1 MSFKDTIRRFFM
13 IYTIIPLSILI
24 VLFLI
29 FSIFNS
35 KQVVTSEANHSSE
48 NISSILEGVNEAYL
62 QEISKMSTDRHLIDF
77 INYRKDRHLVF
88 EKFYNFNNQQIIR
101 SNVFIF
107 NNEGVLLLS
116 NAGNSDDI
124 SQNVID
130 SLTMSKRNIPYNGT
144 LSAANTVMNLNGR
157 LSVYLYGRH
166 IVSEGDQIGYLF
178 YLLHEDDFQEIIFNE
193 PSNIIVI
200 TDQYDTIIST
210 TNNRVRGFLN
220 RFRPEVD
227 NNGNA
232 VYGESTFYMSE
243 RVVPNSQIHVI
254 ALNSLQHQSTLLFWL
269 IIFLVIVTILLMLVL
284 RHMSTRLS
292 TNVTV
297 SIDKML
303 YAIKQFQS
311 GDMNYYLNIKS
322 GDEFEILAK
331 QYNAMVDRINQLI
344 NQNIELS
351 ERRRLTEVKHLES
364 QFNPH
369 FIFNVLETIR
379 YSVVID
385 QNQAQQSILAL
396 SRLLRYSIEN
406 DKTHV
411 KLVEDINYLKDYL
424 SLHKIRFNE
433 QLQYSIELE
442 EKIENI
448 LVPKLLIQPL
458 VENSIKHGYAHQDHL
473 CIEVK
478 VYLKGEKLHVSVTDN
493 GGGME
498 PSLLQGIQQALN
510 NDHIKNEKMGIGLY
524 NVHRRLVLLY
534 KENNG
539 IHIENTE
546 DGLNIQFSIPTEE

>member
-1 MSFKDTIRRFFM
+1 M
-13 IYTIIPLSILI
+13 
-24 VLFLI
+24 
-29 FSIFNS
+29 
-35 KQVVTSEANHSSE
+35 VTSEANHSSE
-48 NISSILEGVNEAYL
+48 NISSILERVNDAYL
-62 QEISKMSTDRHLIDF
+62 NEILNMATDDHVIDF
-77 INYRKDRHLVF
+77 INYRKDSHLVY
-88 EKFYNFNNQQIIR
+88 ENFYNFNNQQMIR
-101 SNVFIF
+101 SNIFIF

-116 NAGNSDDI
+116 NAGNSDQI

-130 SLTMSKRNIPYNGT
+130 SLTMSKRNIPLGGT
-144 LSAANTVMNLNGR
+144 LSAANTVMNHNGR

-193 PSNIIVI
+193 PSNIIVV
-200 TDQYDTIIST
+200 TDEYDSIVAT

-232 VYGESTFYMSE
+232 IYGDNTFYMSE
-243 RVVPNSQIHVI
+243 RVVPNSQMHVV

-269 IIFLVIVTILLMLVL
+269 IIFLVTVTILLMLVL

-297 SIDKML
+297 SVDKML
-303 YAIKQFQS
+303 YAIEQFQS
-311 GDMNYYLNIKS
+311 GNMNYYLNIKS

-331 QYNAMVDRINQLI
+331 QYNAMLDRINQLI

-385 QNQAQQSILAL
+385 QKQAQDSILAL

-442 EKIENI
+442 DGVQRF

-458 VENSIKHGYAHQDHL
+458 VENCIKHGYAHKDSL
-473 CIEVK
+473 YIEVA
-478 VYLKGEKLHVSVTDN
+478 VYLKDKKLHVCVADN

-498 PSLLQGIQQALN
+498 PSLLEEIQQTLN
-510 NDHIKNEKMGIGLY
+510 SDRVTNEKMGIGLF

-534 KENNG
+534 KENSG

-546 DGLNIQFSIPTEE
+546 DGLKIQFSIPTEE